1 MKVIKSLEN
10 RQILLK
16 GTIENLLVE
25 KENLLVFLGHLIAGL
40 PLRWILLTP
49 IAKIVL
55 LQFGLSA
62 GMAATDELIQQKI
75 YESRA
80 TALTISNKK
89 TQKISLKSLEESCL
103 SMKKVSETI
112 KNEAKEQKGG
122 FLPMLLGTL
131 DASFLS

>member
-25 KENLLVFLGHLIAGL
+25 KENLLVFLGHMTAGL

-103 SMKKVSETI
+103 LMKKVSETI
-112 KNEAKEQKGG
+112 KNEAKEQKGR

>member
-25 KENLLVFLGHLIAGL
+25 KENLLVFLGHMIAGL
-40 PLRWILLTP
+40 PLRGILLTP

-62 GMAATDELIQQKI
+62 GMTATDELIQQKI

-89 TQKISLKSLEESCL
+89 NRRYHLNHLRNL
-103 SMKKVSETI
+103 VYW
-112 KNEAKEQKGG
+112 
-122 FLPMLLGTL
+122 
-131 DASFLS
+131 

>member
-1 MKVIKSLEN
+1 
-10 RQILLK
+10 
-16 GTIENLLVE
+16 
-25 KENLLVFLGHLIAGL
+25 
-40 PLRWILLTP
+40 
-49 IAKIVL
+49 
-55 LQFGLSA
+55 
-62 GMAATDELIQQKI
+62 MAATDELIQQKI

-103 SMKKVSETI
+103 LMKKVSETI
-112 KNEAKEQKGG
+112 KNEAKEQKGR

>member
-89 TQKISLKSLEESCL
+89 PQKISLKSLEESCL
-103 SMKKVSETI
+103 LMKKVSETI

>member
-25 KENLLVFLGHLIAGL
+25 KENLLVFLGHMIAGL

-103 SMKKVSETI
+103 LMKKVSETI
-112 KNEAKEQKGG
+112 KNEAKEQKGR

>member
-1 MKVIKSLEN
+1 
-10 RQILLK
+10 
-16 GTIENLLVE
+16 
-25 KENLLVFLGHLIAGL
+25 
-40 PLRWILLTP
+40 
-49 IAKIVL
+49 
-55 LQFGLSA
+55 
-62 GMAATDELIQQKI
+62 MAATDELIQQKI

-103 SMKKVSETI
+103 LMKKVSETI

>member
-16 GTIENLLVE
+16 GAIENLLVE
-25 KENLLVFLGHLIAGL
+25 KENLLVFLGHMIAGL

-89 TQKISLKSLEESCL
+89 PQKISLKSLEESCL
-103 SMKKVSETI
+103 LMKKVSETI

>member
-1 MKVIKSLEN
+1 M
-10 RQILLK
+10 
-16 GTIENLLVE
+16 
-25 KENLLVFLGHLIAGL
+25 
-40 PLRWILLTP
+40 
-49 IAKIVL
+49 

-103 SMKKVSETI
+103 LMKKVSETI

>member
-25 KENLLVFLGHLIAGL
+25 KENLLVFLGHMIAGL

-89 TQKISLKSLEESCL
+89 PQKISLKSLEESCL
-103 SMKKVSETI
+103 LMKKVSETI

>member
-16 GTIENLLVE
+16 GTIESLLVE
-25 KENLLVFLGHLIAGL
+25 KENLLVFLGHMIAGL
-40 PLRWILLTP
+40 PLREILLTP

-55 LQFGLSA
+55 LPFRLSA
-62 GMAATDELIQQKI
+62 GMAATDEFIQQNT

-89 TQKISLKSLEESCL
+89 NRRYHKIS
-103 SMKKVSETI
+103 
-112 KNEAKEQKGG
+112 
-122 FLPMLLGTL
+122 
-131 DASFLS
+131 

>member
-25 KENLLVFLGHLIAGL
+25 KENLLVFLGHMIAGL

-80 TALTISNKK
+80 TALTISKKK

-103 SMKKVSETI
+103 LMKKVSETI